1 MIRADGT
8 SITGL
13 PNLPGKTGLVY
24 ADERP
29 VDLLGN
35 ELTYDPYGT
44 DMEGI
49 VKGHDGTYWMVDEYR
64 PAIYHFSPD
73 GILISR
79 YVPKGSNVSD
89 TEVGIEAIPAICA
102 QRRANR
108 GFEAVALDRITLY
121 AFIQSPIDIPD
132 VSNDADSKADD
143 ILPSQT

>member
-1 MIRADGT
+1 MHFEGINPKHGNLQFITHTDHGPNADSTDIDGDGTKERPFPIPTYQAQWVRFEVSPIHSTVKITDRVGLIRADGT

-73 GILISR
+73 GILI
-79 YVPKGSNVSD
+79 K
-89 TEVGIEAIPAICA
+89 
-102 QRRANR
+102 Q
-108 GFEAVALDRITLY
+108 
-121 AFIQSPIDIPD
+121 
-132 VSNDADSKADD
+132 
-143 ILPSQT
+143 